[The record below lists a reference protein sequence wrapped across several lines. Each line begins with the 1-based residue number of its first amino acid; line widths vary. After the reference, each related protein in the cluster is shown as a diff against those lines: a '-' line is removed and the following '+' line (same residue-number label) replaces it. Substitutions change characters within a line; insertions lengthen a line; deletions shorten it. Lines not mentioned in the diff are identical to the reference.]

1 MSLHGGTQMDS
12 KQAARAVIFERKLLI
27 LCLWLAAMSLLTW
40 IVSISTNYWYVT
52 RCIGADEEE
61 HPGLPDISRAALL
74 SAHGGL
80 WKSCKTVLDN
90 DTNLPG
96 QAFVITACR
105 NHKVFSVPELPADHP
120 INVLIGFWR
129 TSLAFSVLSVLMQL
143 LTIFFSWYSMRVP
156 RYTFKRLTGCLYFIC
171 AGVKLVVIQVQ
182 ESVVKYE
189 NTARPS
195 KLDPDHCTWS
205 YGYSFIMA
213 LVCFITNIVCAVCV
227 FYTSGKKKKVH
238 PLMATLHH
246 DHEHMGDD
254 EPVIFSGR

>member
-52 RCIGADEEE
+52 HCIGADEEE
-61 HPGLPDISRAALL
+61 HPGLPDVSRAALL

-156 RYTFKRLTGCLYFIC
+156 RYTFKRPHRL
-171 AGVKLVVIQVQ
+171 
-182 ESVVKYE
+182 SVLHL
-189 NTARPS
+189 R
-195 KLDPDHCTWS
+195 
-205 YGYSFIMA
+205 YSFIMA